1 MAALLLLL
9 FLKPLFAVSLSDLKS
24 LSATTQSKLQYNL
37 RAMLYDIGPV
47 DGKIG
52 KKSFS
57 AVKLFLNRNGQDLS
71 SMSVDDLL
79 KIIEQHA
86 IKTLKK
92 QKRKLPETF
101 NFKLISKNHLN

>member
-1 MAALLLLL
+1 ME
-9 FLKPLFAVSLSDLKS
+9 
-24 LSATTQSKLQYNL
+24 KL
-37 RAMLYDIGPV
+37 A
-47 DGKIG
+47 

-101 NFKLISKNHLN
+101 NFKLISKNHLNYNSLIRTASLTVIIGRVLMVSLQLNF